1 MHPTSA
7 QTSIIHSTQGGCI
20 GWLDGQPPR
29 LAFGATR
36 EVVVAAL
43 GEGAVGAGAAY
54 TAPDDPLRLY
64 LTGTPR
70 WYLPTPEQLLAQVAE
85 TGRSDVCFII
95 NATRGLDPLDSWRA
109 VETWIRD
116 CVDCSSRAQRPL
128 RSSLFIETR
137 LPHLPDGFRDLLCRL
152 PGWCVV
158 SVLDD
163 ASDASDSQRRQER
176 AAEIVD
182 LGIAVEAQMAL
193 APSQSDRWIDLA
205 RAWRLATRGGNLRFV
220 APRVAAEHRANRARM
235 PDPEEVAGFLA
246 AVYESKVFDLWH
258 TEPFA
263 TLLRC
268 LCSGVATVPRCGTPN
283 VASIRGG
290 KLVLG
295 CRSGSLECARIG
307 PPPCCCDY
315 APLCDV
321 ITGACRARGSR
332 PAKLDTA
339 GAASAFCRA
348 LHVLVPRLLEE
359 LTVGARRQLFLAD
372 RGADERVRA
381 VAREGRLVIRNERL
395 PAGHAP
401 TLQAG
406 EDAAQRDAHMAEA
419 IVRPV
424 R

>member
-1 MHPTSA
+1 MA
-7 QTSIIHSTQGGCI
+7 QGPIIHQAADACI

-29 LAFGATR
+29 LASGATR

-54 TAPDDPLRLY
+54 TPADDPLRLY
-64 LTGTPR
+64 LTGASER
-70 WYLPTPEQLLAQVAE
+70 HLPTPEQLLAQVAE

-95 NATRGLDPLDSWRA
+95 NVTRGLDPLDSWRA
-109 VETWIRD
+109 VETWIHG
-116 CVDCSSRAQRPL
+116 CVDYFSRAQRGL
-128 RSSLFIETR
+128 RSSLCIETR
-137 LPHLPDGFRDLLCRL
+137 LARLPDGFRELLSRL
-152 PGWCVV
+152 AGWCLV

-163 ASDASDSQRRQER
+163 SSDASDSQRRQER

-182 LGIAVEAQMAL
+182 LGIAVEARMGL
-193 APSQSDRWIDLA
+193 APSLSDQWIDLA
-205 RAWRLATRGGNLRFV
+205 RAWRLVTRGGNLSFV
-220 APRVAAEHRANRARM
+220 APRVAAEHGANRARM

-246 AVYESKVFDLWH
+246 AIYESKLFDLWH

-339 GAASAFCRA
+339 GAGSAFCRA

-395 PAGHAP
+395 PADHPP

-406 EDAAQRDAHMAEA
+406 EDPA
-419 IVRPV
+419 
-424 R
+424 